1 MPTFRI
7 LLFWDVL
14 LLGIIESA
22 NQQNNIIVETSN
34 FRVATFLNLT

>member
-14 LLGIIESA
+14 LLGIFESA
-22 NQQNNIIVETSN
+22 NQQNNNIVETSN
-34 FRVATFLNLT
+34 FTVATFLSLT